1 MLRGVINFTIG
12 LVIVLSLPA
21 QAQAVAFALPVA
33 PEDVKISSFSN
44 PRRTVKIGSYIHKG
58 AHLGIDFSA
67 GGKKNVLVRASAAGE
82 VIEVQTGCPNG
93 ARKRCGRGFGNHVR
107 IKHADGIVTTYA
119 HLARKC
125 AESVKVGQMIEA
137 GHALGCIGNSG
148 MSSGPHLCFRATDSD
163 GKPISPEIL
172 LGASLAR
179 VERKADVTVP
189 KHLGALKN
197 VLTSEGAR

>member
-1 MLRGVINFTIG
+1 M
-12 LVIVLSLPA
+12 VLALPA

-44 PRRTVKIGSYIHKG
+44 PRRTVKIGNYIHQG

-119 HLARKC
+119 HLATKC
-125 AESVKVGQMIEA
+125 AAAVKVGEMVEA

-148 MSSGPHLCFRATDSD
+148 MSSGPHLCFRATDGG
-163 GKPISPEIL
+163 GKPISPEVL
-172 LGASLAR
+172 LGGALAGI
-179 VERKADVTVP
+179 ERKADVTVP
-189 KHLGALKN
+189 KHLGALKS
-197 VLTSEGAR
+197 VIAPQGAQ